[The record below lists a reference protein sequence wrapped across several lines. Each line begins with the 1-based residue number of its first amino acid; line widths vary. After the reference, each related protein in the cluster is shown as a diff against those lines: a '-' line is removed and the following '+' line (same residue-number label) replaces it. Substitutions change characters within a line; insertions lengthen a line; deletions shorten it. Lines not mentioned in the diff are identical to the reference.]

1 MKGSDLIFVKT
12 PKIPCQFKRKADR
25 GGAPDTQEK
34 CYLQGRT
41 RNRPDSF
48 KHASPGEE
56 RQTFQMSLNLKN
68 LNQNIEQIHLKIDC
82 RNNAGALMK
91 QYCFYA
97 SLDLKDVYYSVRI
110 HPSFKKC
117 FMFMFHDT
125 F

>member
-1 MKGSDLIFVKT
+1 MKGTDLIFVKT

-25 GGAPDTQEK
+25 GDPDTQEK

-56 RQTFQMSLNLKN
+56 RRTFQMSLNMKN

-82 RNNAGALMK
+82 MNNAGALMK

-97 SLDLKDVYYSVRI
+97 SLDLK
-110 HPSFKKC
+110 
-117 FMFMFHDT
+117 MFT
-125 F
+125 IQ